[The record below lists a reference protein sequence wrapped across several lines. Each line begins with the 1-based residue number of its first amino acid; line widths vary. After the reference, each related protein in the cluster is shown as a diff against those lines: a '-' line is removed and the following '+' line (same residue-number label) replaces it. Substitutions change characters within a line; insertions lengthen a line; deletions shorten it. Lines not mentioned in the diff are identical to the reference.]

1 MGKEIKNEN
10 LDICKECGGMCCK
23 KSGCDYS
30 AADFDNCSYNNL
42 VKELSKGDKSII
54 CYMKFKEDALGN
66 VTYEPFLYLRARN
79 NDRDIIDLVSIKT
92 GCALLLDTGCSLD
105 YKHRPM
111 GGRNLKP
118 VDSREGACVP
128 LKNPMDIVKS
138 WKPHQKTLKRLVI
151 TFSGKSVNAKIKE
164 DVENL
169 FYEVLTK
176 DLSLISP
183 KELEDIKGFIPLL
196 IKAFP
201 DELNNASIRYNK
213 NKSKVLAKNKYN

>member
-1 MGKEIKNEN
+1 MAKEIKNEN
-10 LDICKECGGMCCK
+10 LNLCRECGGMCCK

-30 AADFDNCSYNNL
+30 ADDFDNCSYNNL

-54 CYMKFKEDALGN
+54 CYMKFKEDDLGN

-79 NDRDIIDLVSIKT
+79 NNRDIIDLVSIKT
-92 GCALLLDTGCSLD
+92 GCSLLLSNGCSLD

-118 VDSREGACVP
+118 VAPGEGGCRP
-128 LKNPMDIVKS
+128 LKNPLDVVNS

-169 FYEVLTK
+169 FYDVYTN
-176 DLSLISP
+176 DLSSVSP
-183 KELEDIKGFIPLL
+183 MELEDLKGFLPLL

-201 DELNNASIRYNK
+201 DELNNASERYKK
-213 NKSKVLAKNKYN
+213 NKPKVLVKN

>member
-1 MGKEIKNEN
+1 MKKEIKNEN
-10 LDICKECGGMCCK
+10 LSICQKCGGMCCK

-30 AADFDNCSYNNL
+30 ADDFDNCSYNNL
-42 VKELSKGDKSII
+42 VKELSKGDKSIV
-54 CYMKFKEDALGN
+54 CYMKFKEESPG
-66 VTYEPFLYLRARN
+66 VITYEPFLYLRARN

-92 GCALLLDTGCSLD
+92 GCSLLLPNGCSLD

-118 VDSREGACVP
+118 VDPSEGACMP
-128 LKNPMDIVKS
+128 LMNPMGIVQS
-138 WKPHQKTLKRLVI
+138 WKVHQKTLKRLVI

-169 FYEVLTK
+169 FYDVYTK
-176 DLSLISP
+176 DLSSISP

-201 DELNNASIRYNK
+201 DELNNAVIRYNK
-213 NKSKVLAKNKYN
+213 NKPKVLVKN